1 MENNLGAAEDAAA
14 RLRNL
19 AADRNAL
26 AAGAAPPRTLL
37 AGLGGVAAC
46 WVAAALDARPGAD
59 YQSPSW
65 TWLLVGLLFVILHM
79 IQRDTG
85 LKFRRLG
92 ARANG
97 AIALAALAC
106 LFLFSVSLGLVSLG
120 LGWAVMITS
129 LAAFAAVYG
138 LAVVAYRAAVDHLR
152 TVSMPHA

>member
-14 RLRNL
+14 RLRDL
-19 AADRNAL
+19 AADRDTL
-26 AAGAAPPRTLL
+26 AAGVTPPRALVAAIGAL
-37 AGLGGVAAC
+37 AAC

-65 TWLLVGLLFVILHM
+65 PWLLAGLLFVILHL
-79 IQRDTG
+79 IRRDTG

-97 AIALAALAC
+97 AIALAALVC

-138 LAVVAYRAAVDHLR
+138 LAGVAFRAAVAQLR
-152 TVSMPHA
+152 AVPHA